1 VLQIEGLQTYYGDSL
16 ILNEVCLEVKPG
28 EVVCLLGRNGAGKTT
43 LMKAMMGTVK
53 SRRGSIKLD
62 DQELASLS
70 TSQRAR
76 AGIGYVPQG
85 RGIFPYLTVYENL
98 LMGFE
103 AAPSS
108 QTPPS
113 KAKGASS
120 RSAGDDRSVSL
131 GMRRL
136 LPPLSKGGLR
146 GVESD
151 TLEEMYHL
159 FPILKEMGQRLAGT
173 LSGGQQQQLA
183 IARVLV
189 RRPKLLLLDE
199 PTEGIQPSIMFQI
212 AEVILALQEKDKIAI
227 LVVEQFLDFALQ
239 VADYFYIMETG
250 VIVKQGLI
258 DEFNDEI
265 AKNYLAV

>member
-1 VLQIEGLQTYYGDSL
+1 MLQIEGLQTYYGDSL
-16 ILNEVCLEVKPG
+16 ILNEVCLDVKPG
-28 EVVCLLGRNGAGKTT
+28 EVVCLLGRNGVGKTT
-43 LMKAMMGTVK
+43 LMKAVMGTVK
-53 SRRGSIKLD
+53 SRRGSVKLE

-70 TSQRAR
+70 PSQRAK

-98 LMGFE
+98 LIGFE
-103 AAPSS
+103 AAP
-108 QTPPS
+108 
-113 KAKGASS
+113 AAFL
-120 RSAGDDRSVSL
+120 R
-131 GMRRL
+131 
-136 LPPLSKGGLR
+136 GGLPSHS
-146 GVESD
+146 GGGAD
-151 TLEEMYHL
+151 ALEEMYRL
-159 FPILKEMGQRLAGT
+159 FPVLKEMRQRLAGT

-212 AEVILALQEKDKIAI
+212 AEVILALQEEGNIAI

-265 AKNYLAV
+265 ARTYLAV